1 MMSPPRK
8 DVSEVFTPR
17 NQSVNAEMYIE
28 RGAHEKNLYRSVKG
42 SMHSFLSG
50 ESGSGK
56 SWLYK
61 KVFSEKNINFKAVNC
76 ANASR
81 QNSITN
87 EIFSKCF
94 KPGTATKTAY
104 KETKKAGAAF
114 GLTAELAHEVE
125 YEIQPTD
132 KLLKS
137 YECLYNSC
145 KEQQTIIVLDNIE
158 TISKNQK
165 LMDELSDILI
175 LLDDSD
181 YAKYKVK
188 FLLIGVPNE
197 VLQYFSHTKNISSV
211 GNRIDEIPRITGL
224 DSNQILDFVTR
235 GLVDY
240 LKVSVPE
247 TGLKKI
253 SRHIYTIT
261 LGIPQRIHE
270 YCEGLAY
277 CIEDNNW
284 NYNPSMLDEADTRW
298 LQKGL
303 RECYV
308 VVQNHLNSDETIDGR
323 RNQVIFALGRISTHQ
338 IDTHKIGVVIAQDFP
353 NSAPDSNS
361 GIGQVLASLTKGE
374 SPILKKTSNS
384 SFYTFIDPRY
394 LMCIRIILFKE
405 NETEKVKKKAFRI
418 N

>member
-1 MMSPPRK
+1 MSLSRK

-17 NQSVNAEMYIE
+17 NENVNTEMYID

-42 SMHSFLSG
+42 SMHSFLYG
-50 ESGSGK
+50 ESGCGK

-81 QNSITN
+81 QDSITN
-87 EIFSKCF
+87 EIYSKCF

-104 KETKKAGAAF
+104 KETKKAGIAF
-114 GLTAELAHEVE
+114 GATGELAHEGE
-125 YEIQPTD
+125 YEVQQSD

-137 YECLYNSC
+137 YESLYNSC
-145 KEQQTIIVLDNIE
+145 DKQQTIIVLDNIE

-165 LMDELSDILI
+165 LMNELSDILI

-197 VLQYFSHTKNISSV
+197 ALQYFSHTKNISSV
-211 GNRIDEIPRITGL
+211 GNRIDEIPRINGL
-224 DSNQILDFVTR
+224 DAIQILDFVTR
-235 GLVDY
+235 GFIGS
-240 LKVSVPE
+240 LKVAI
-247 TGLKKI
+247 TDINLKRI
-253 SRHIYTIT
+253 SRHIYTNT

-284 NYNPSMLDEADTRW
+284 NYNPSLLDEADTRW

-308 VVQNHLNSDETIDGR
+308 VVQSHLNSDETIDGR

-338 IDTHKIGVVIAQDFP
+338 IDTQKIGVVIAQDFP
-353 NSAPDSNS
+353 NSAPESNS
-361 GIGQVLASLTKGE
+361 GIGQVLASLTKGDC
-374 SPILKKTSNS
+374 PILKKTSNS

-405 NETEKVKKKAFRI
+405 PDTDKVKKKAFRI